1 MSKRLRRY
9 GRSRTSGTRKASGGP
24 IRSRALK
31 QEVELKRQRRELAYY
46 RLEKM
51 RHRQDEAL
59 AQLNETFALPQQRR
73 YAGTPR
79 VLDPVRA
86 ERFNRASRPNAYALV
101 VSRREARR
109 LEDSQKPKRCI
120 ERPDPEEAARAE
132 KRRGRGGAAVKP
144 PRKEFIPWC

>member
-9 GRSRTSGTRKASGGP
+9 GRSRTNGTHKASGGP
-24 IRSRALK
+24 IKSRALK

-59 AQLNETFALPQQRR
+59 AQLNAAFALPQQRR
-73 YAGTPR
+73 YAGQPR
-79 VLDPVRA
+79 ILDPIRA

-101 VSRREARR
+101 VSQREARR
-109 LEDSQKPKRCI
+109 QKDANPLKRCV
-120 ERPDPEEAARAE
+120 ERPDPDEAARAD
-132 KRRGRGGAAVKP
+132 KRRGRGGSAVKP